1 MGRAMDA
8 RDIALG
14 LVVTGARAGVAA
26 GRVALLPARAFAR
39 VPVVRF
45 ALEDAGEHFASEGR
59 KARARGRLELEDA
72 AGSAVAAREVE
83 RAVDRVLE
91 GPLTDA
97 VARSLAQHRVVE
109 RVVGPVAASPEFEDA
124 VADALEHEASRRVAE
139 RALASPGLERI
150 VVEAVESRLAADVTD
165 RIVHSDE
172 LQRAV
177 EEVAS
182 SAAVRAALAQQTTSL
197 GEELVGGLRRR
208 TEVADDAAERKA
220 SRWLGRTSAP
230 ARESRFAG
238 LATRGVAFAF
248 DLLLALTIFLTGAAL
263 GGLAAAL
270 VGDPG
275 PGWFVGLLLG
285 AWWTV
290 VAGVYFVLFWSAA
303 GQTPGMRLMRI
314 RIAARGGAPPSAA
327 RATLRL
333 LGLLLAIAPL
343 FLGFLPILFDGR
355 RRGLQDFLAGTTVIR
370 ADLQAPVQDAATLE
384 AAARL
389 AAR

>member
-1 MGRAMDA
+1 MGRATDA

-14 LVVTGARAGVAA
+14 LVVTGARAGAAA
-26 GRVALLPARAFAR
+26 GRVALLPARVFGR
-39 VPVVRF
+39 VPIVRL
-45 ALEDAGEHFASEGR
+45 ALEDAGERLAAEGR

-72 AGSAVAAREVE
+72 AGSVVAAREVE
-83 RAVDRVLE
+83 RTVDRALA

-97 VARSLAQHRVVE
+97 VARSLAEHHVLE
-109 RVVGPVAASPEFEDA
+109 RTVGPVTATPAFADA
-124 VADALEHEASRRVAE
+124 VAGALEHEASRRVAE
-139 RALASPGLERI
+139 RALGSPGLERI
-150 VVEAVESRLAADVTD
+150 VVEAVESRLAADVAD

-197 GEELVGGLRRR
+197 GEELMGGLRGR
-208 TEVADDAAERKA
+208 TEVADDAAERKVR
-220 SRWLGRTSAP
+220 RWLGRTSAP
-230 ARESRFAG
+230 AREPRFAG
-238 LATRGVAFAF
+238 IATRGVAFAF

-263 GGLAAAL
+263 GGLAAAF

-275 PGWFVGLLLG
+275 PGWLVGLLLG

-314 RIAARGGAPPSAA
+314 RVTDRGGAPPSAA

-333 LGLLLAIAPL
+333 VGLLLAIAPL
-343 FLGFLPILFDGR
+343 FLGFIPILFDGR
-355 RRGLQDFLAGTTVIR
+355 RRGLQDFLAGTTVLR
-370 ADLQAPVQDAATLE
+370 ADVQVPVQAAATLD

>member
-1 MGRAMDA
+1 MGRATDA

-14 LVVTGARAGVAA
+14 LVVTGARAGAAA
-26 GRVALLPARAFAR
+26 GRVALLPARLLGR
-39 VPVVRF
+39 VPIVRV
-45 ALEDAGEHFASEGR
+45 ALDDAGERLASEGR

-72 AGSAVAAREVE
+72 AGNVVAAREVE
-83 RAVDRVLE
+83 RTVDRVLA

-97 VARSLAQHRVVE
+97 VGRSLAEHRVLE
-109 RVVGPVAASPEFEDA
+109 RTVGPVTATPAFEEAMAS
-124 VADALEHEASRRVAE
+124 ALEHEASRRLAE

-220 SRWLGRTSAP
+220 RRWLGRTSAP
-230 ARESRFAG
+230 ASESRLAG
-238 LATRGVAFAF
+238 IATRSVAFAF

-263 GGLAAAL
+263 GGLAAAFI
-270 VGDPG
+270 GDPG

-314 RIAARGGAPPSAA
+314 RIADREGAPPSAA

-333 LGLLLAIAPL
+333 FGLLLAIAPL

-355 RRGLQDFLAGTTVIR
+355 RRGVQDFIAGTTVLR
-370 ADLQAPVQDAATLE
+370 ADLQVPVQDAATLDT
-384 AAARL
+384 AARL